1 MGKEN
6 VIKWIFGNALKL
18 ALPLQ
23 KVTVTP
29 EGKVTEDYNVP
40 AGSIVKIYLQS
51 PFLKEE
57 FTPTIEDGNVA
68 VFEDDGTLP
77 VGHYSVTIEV
87 TEPNGTN
94 RRSKW
99 PWVVIIYD
107 NNTAVLDAFDDFPDY
122 AEGEVIESAVFYFA
136 EGPQG
141 PQGEPGA
148 QGERG
153 PQGPQGAQGAQGERG
168 PQGPQGAQGA
178 QGERGPQGPQGPQGA
193 QGERGPQGP
202 QGVQGAQGER
212 GPQGPQGPQ
221 GEPGVTPD
229 ISGLVSAVSSQSFTS
244 AQMQQARTNIG
255 ASGTALDLQVVL
267 SDVSLSISPDKVTYI
282 SDGIETCDIEFVTV
296 DDDKAHVW
304 DLITLVGQ
312 SPAITLRMSDGSYI
326 LYPSDFQISENTVME
341 ISIVGLN
348 NGVYILRYGS
358 FTQPQ

>member
-1 MGKEN
+1 MGN
-6 VIKWIFGNALKL
+6 INAIKWIFGNALKL

-29 EGKVTEDYNVP
+29 EGKVTEDYDVP

-87 TEPNGTN
+87 TEPDGTP

-122 AEGEVIESAVFYFA
+122 AEGEIIESAVFYFA

-141 PQGEPGA
+141 PQGAQGV

-153 PQGPQGAQGAQGERG
+153 PQGEQGVQGPQGERG
-168 PQGPQGAQGA
+168 PQGEQGAQG
-178 QGERGPQGPQGPQGA
+178 P
-193 QGERGPQGP
+193 
-202 QGVQGAQGER
+202 QGER

-229 ISGLVSAVSSQSFTS
+229 ISGLVSAVSSQSFTGV
-244 AQMQQARTNIG
+244 QKQQARTNID

-267 SDVSLSISPDKVTYI
+267 SPGGSLSIQPDKVTYI
-282 SDGIETCDIEFVTV
+282 SDEIETCDIEFVAV

-304 DLITLVGQ
+304 DLITSVGQ
-312 SPAITLRMSDGSYI
+312 SPNITLSMSDSSDI
-326 LYPSDFQISENTVME
+326 LYPSDFSIVENSVME

>member
-1 MGKEN
+1 MGNKN
-6 VIKWIFGNALKL
+6 VIKWIFGNPLKL

-29 EGKVTEDYNVP
+29 EGKVTEDYDVP

-141 PQGEPGA
+141 
-148 QGERG
+148 
-153 PQGPQGAQGAQGERG
+153 AQGAQGERG
-168 PQGPQGAQGA
+168 PQGPQGEQGA
-178 QGERGPQGPQGPQGA
+178 QGERGPQGPQG
-193 QGERGPQGP
+193 
-202 QGVQGAQGER
+202 
-212 GPQGPQGPQ
+212 
-221 GEPGVTPD
+221 EPGVSPD

-244 AQMQQARTNIG
+244 AQMQQARTNIE

-267 SDVSLSISPDKVTYI
+267 SDFSLSINPDKVTYI

-312 SPAITLRMSDGSYI
+312 SPNITLRMSDGSDI
-326 LYPSDFQISENTVME
+326 LYPSDFQITENTVME

-348 NGVYILRYGS
+348 NGVYILRHGS

>member
-1 MGKEN
+1 MGNIN

-29 EGKVTEDYNVP
+29 EGKVTEDYDVP

-57 FTPTIEDGNVA
+57 FTPTIKDGNVA

-87 TEPNGTN
+87 TEPDGTP

-141 PQGEPGA
+141 ET
-148 QGERG
+148 
-153 PQGPQGAQGAQGERG
+153 
-168 PQGPQGAQGA
+168 
-178 QGERGPQGPQGPQGA
+178 GPQGPQGPQG
-193 QGERGPQGP
+193 ER
-202 QGVQGAQGER
+202 
-212 GPQGPQGPQ
+212 GPQGPQ

-229 ISGLVSAVSSQSFTS
+229 ISGLVSAVSSQSFTGV
-244 AQMQQARTNIG
+244 QKQQARTNID
-255 ASGTALDLQVVL
+255 ASGTAIDLQVVL
-267 SDVSLSISPDKVTYI
+267 SDSSLSIQPDKVTYI
-282 SDGIETCDIEFVTV
+282 SDGIETCDIEFVTA

-304 DLITLVGQ
+304 DLITYVGQ
-312 SPAITLRMSDGSYI
+312 SPNITLSMSDGSDI
-326 LYPSDFQISENTVME
+326 LYPSDFRVIENTVME

-358 FTQPQ
+358 FTQPQLLTTLSEPSV

>member
-1 MGKEN
+1 MGNKN
-6 VIKWIFGNALKL
+6 VIKWIFGNPLKL

-29 EGKVTEDYNVP
+29 EGKVTEDYDVP

-57 FTPTIEDGNVA
+57 FTPPIEDGNVA

-141 PQGEPGA
+141 PQGETGA

-153 PQGPQGAQGAQGERG
+153 PQGPQGEQGAQGERG
-168 PQGPQGAQGA
+168 PQGPQGEQGV
-178 QGERGPQGPQGPQGA
+178 QGERGPQGPQGPQG
-193 QGERGPQGP
+193 GPEISLDVEIAVQP
-202 QGVQGAQGER
+202 Q
-212 GPQGPQGPQ
+212 
-221 GEPGVTPD
+221 
-229 ISGLVSAVSSQSFTS
+229 
-244 AQMQQARTNIG
+244 
-255 ASGTALDLQVVL
+255 
-267 SDVSLSISPDKVTYI
+267 SLSVYPGKFTYI
-282 SDGIETCDIEFVTV
+282 DGGIETCDIVFEVV
-296 DDDKAHVW
+296 NDDKAYVW
-304 DLITLVGQ
+304 DVVTAIGANPNITL
-312 SPAITLRMSDGSYI
+312 SMSDGSPIYYPLDFVI
-326 LYPSDFQISENTVME
+326 LGNTLME
-341 ISIVGLN
+341 FSIVGFS
-348 NGVYILRYGS
+348 GGPYILRYGN
-358 FTQPQ
+358 FTQPQLLASIEEPSV